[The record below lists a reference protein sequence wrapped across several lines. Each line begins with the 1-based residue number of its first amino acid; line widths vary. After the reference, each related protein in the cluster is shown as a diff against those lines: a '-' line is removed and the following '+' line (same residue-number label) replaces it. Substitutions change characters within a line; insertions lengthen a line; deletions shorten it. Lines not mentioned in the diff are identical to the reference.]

1 VCGPLVAWL
10 ANNFKPKSGQLNLRV
25 EFEWLKVNMIFYAP
39 FWQKIGVYVQLTS
52 HLIIGL
58 RKSDTDSPNLYLQY
72 FAFQKAKL
80 ESMRI
85 ARSVTLQNPE
95 LYVLGLEEKLALA
108 FEKRKK
114 DIVTP
119 LALAAA
125 YVDPALAY
133 LLDPPEVPGGFNALT
148 AVMKKYY
155 QGKTDPDEALASAM
169 SAVQKFR
176 EKSGAFFGSKFAET
190 LAKKPNP
197 DEFWSAAN
205 AAEGAHGNEVCRY
218 LVNGF
223 AGQGSAERMNKKV
236 KYARSAN
243 QNRQRHEVTA
253 AMVEVG
259 MSLREAGGPPT
270 KTYLQHRQA
279 HIAEIRALKAELADA
294 VAAAAAPTQAAADAD
309 APDQDSGD
317 EDEDI
322 DDVDAILA
330 DIEAEPL
337 ADETDSE
344 DDE

>member
-1 VCGPLVAWL
+1 
-10 ANNFKPKSGQLNLRV
+10 
-25 EFEWLKVNMIFYAP
+25 
-39 FWQKIGVYVQLTS
+39 
-52 HLIIGL
+52 
-58 RKSDTDSPNLYLQY
+58 
-72 FAFQKAKL
+72 
-80 ESMRI
+80 
-85 ARSVTLQNPE
+85 
-95 LYVLGLEEKLALA
+95 
-108 FEKRKK
+108 
-114 DIVTP
+114 
-119 LALAAA
+119 
-125 YVDPALAY
+125 
-133 LLDPPEVPGGFNALT
+133 
-148 AVMKKYY
+148 
-155 QGKTDPDEALASAM
+155 
-169 SAVQKFR
+169 
-176 EKSGAFFGSKFAET
+176 
-190 LAKKPNP
+190 
-197 DEFWSAAN
+197 
-205 AAEGAHGNEVCRY
+205 
-218 LVNGF
+218 
-223 AGQGSAERMNKKV
+223 MNKKV

-259 MSLREAGGPPT
+259 MSLLEAGGPPT